1 MFKIMLWY
9 SLIGG
14 ILLISSRLLG
24 STLYYLSGY
33 LYLLSYIL
41 IIALVFV
48 SGKRINLNLN
58 GFDYLKLISGTI
70 VGMTL
75 IYILFVLIKNKF
87 FI

>member
-1 MFKIMLWY
+1 MLWY